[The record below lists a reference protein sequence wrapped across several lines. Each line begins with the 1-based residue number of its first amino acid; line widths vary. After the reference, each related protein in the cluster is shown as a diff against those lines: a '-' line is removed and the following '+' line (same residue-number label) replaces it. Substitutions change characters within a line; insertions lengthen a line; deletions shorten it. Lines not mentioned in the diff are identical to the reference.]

1 MRSAFIAL
9 GVLLTEI
16 IAQVAPPVG
25 WGDFQM
31 GIVNTRRTEW
41 DTPMRAAMNDGVQI
55 DRRYIYITEP
65 SEVKGS
71 NAFIFPEGWGTNYST
86 DPEFIDKGIR
96 PTLTVYM
103 LQKGADGLDAVV
115 NGCADQTHMASY
127 FDALIHT
134 VEKSKGVKPIY
145 VIEPD
150 VWGYLIQNNEA
161 DSAKTNLAKTCH
173 INNLGYAHL
182 DEFSN
187 TIKDLPKA
195 IIKTIK
201 MYDPDSYAGILM
213 AHWGYGL
220 YHLGINDPVI
230 NMSPANYQL
239 AAKNAAVILDTLLG
253 FTYRGDFMGVEKN
266 GADAGW
272 YLTAKGASKSD
283 ASNSRYWTDANNANW
298 LGWTKALSQELNLPI
313 VGWQICLGHEGLPN
327 TSLKYEDT
335 FFEYFYDHVPDF
347 IDAGFIGIMAGC
359 NNMGIGTV
367 AEYNSTNGDG
377 GWFYDQL
384 KVFNQG
390 RPYLSDTPQSLHSQL
405 STQTK
410 QFQFHRESLS
420 LELYTS
426 QLASPVQLVS
436 LEGRVLQRYYAGGLH
451 SLAHLPQGSYY
462 LIQGQQSQLVMITK

>member
-1 MRSAFIAL
+1 MKSIFIIWS
-9 GVLLTEI
+9 LLIAELV
-16 IAQVAPPVG
+16 AQVAPPVG

-31 GIVNTRRTEW
+31 GVVNTRRTEW

-65 SEVKGS
+65 SEVKGT

-103 LQKGADGLDAVV
+103 LQKGADGLDAVI
-115 NGCADQTHMASY
+115 NGCADQNHMTEY
-127 FDALIHT
+127 FEALIHT
-134 VEKSKGVKPIY
+134 VNQSKGVQPIY

-161 DSAKTNLAKTCH
+161 DSAKTNLSKTCH
-173 INNLGYAHL
+173 INNLGYNHL
-182 DEFSN
+182 SEFSN

-201 MYDPDSYAGILM
+201 MYDSEAYAGILM

-220 YHLGINDPVI
+220 YHLGINEPVI
-230 NMSPANYQL
+230 NMSPTNYQL
-239 AAKNAAVILDTLLG
+239 AAQNASVILDTLLG

-272 YLTAKGASKSD
+272 YLTAKGESKSD
-283 ASNSRYWTDANNANW
+283 ASNSRYWTDQNNANW
-298 LGWTKALSQELNLPI
+298 LGWTKALSQALNLPI

-327 TSLKYEDT
+327 TSMKYEDT

-377 GWFYDQL
+377 GWFYDKL

-390 RPYLSDTPQSLHSQL
+390 RPYLSDTPQSIHSQL
-405 STQTK
+405 ISQQK
-410 QFQFHRESLS
+410 SFKYHNREQA
-420 LELYTS
+420 LELFNTQYT
-426 QLASPVQLVS
+426 QPVQLVNI
-436 LEGRVLQRYYAGGLH
+436 EGQVIQNFYAAGLH
-451 SLAHLPQGSYY
+451 SLNEIQPGSYY
-462 LIQGQQSQLVMITK
+462 FVQGQQSQMIILSR